1 MSNSYGGSLSADFDV
16 SCAAHNEPDYC
27 PVQCTVKHT
36 FLHFHFLDETLGEDR
51 PRLVRQS
58 SDLRDAR
65 DLKSRRHIETLVPL
79 TRHTA
84 MHSCAYSD
92 AKGNFSSGWEFGQK
106 SLIVLRPSTPNAF
119 EGDEEPSPAHI
130 NANESIG
137 SAGHK
142 TRTCRPC
149 AWWWKPGGCSRGRTC
164 EYCHLCDEF
173 TLPAR
178 MAQRKKQQ
186 RIISR
191 AKNPHPSRAFARA
204 SFA

>member
-1 MSNSYGGSLSADFDV
+1 MSNSYDGSLSADFDA

-119 EGDEEPSPAHI
+119 EGDEEPSPAHQCKRVDWI
-130 NANESIG
+130 SWPQDSHLQALCMVVE
-137 SAGHK
+137 A
-142 TRTCRPC
+142 R
-149 AWWWKPGGCSRGRTC
+149 WLLSRS
-164 EYCHLCDEF
+164 HL
-173 TLPAR
+173 
-178 MAQRKKQQ
+178 
-186 RIISR
+186 RILSSVR
-191 AKNPHPSRAFARA
+191 
-204 SFA
+204 